1 MLRGLGVLVTGGS
14 GFIGSHV
21 VDRLLAAGHRPRIFD
36 MRPSPYHPEIECVT
50 ADLEDL
56 DALCAA
62 LDGCDAV
69 IHLAASAD
77 VNEVLADPLEAERR
91 NARGTISV
99 LEAARRA
106 GTGRVVYA
114 STIWAYSDT
123 PAERCEESLALHPP
137 AHLYTA
143 TK

>member
-1 MLRGLGVLVTGGS
+1 MPRGLGVLVTGGT

-21 VDRLLAAGHRPRIFD
+21 VDQLLAAGHHPRIFD
-36 MRPSPYHPEIECVT
+36 LRPSPYHPDLPAFE
-50 ADLEDL
+50 ADLDDL

-62 LDGCDAV
+62 LEGCDAV

-99 LEAARRA
+99 LEAARR
-106 GTGRVVYA
+106 REVKRIVYA
-114 STIWAYSDT
+114 STIWTYSDT
-123 PAERCEESLALHPP
+123 PAERHEESLPL
-137 AHLYTA
+137 
-143 TK
+143 

>member
-1 MLRGLGVLVTGGS
+1 MPRGLGVLVTGGS

-21 VDRLLAAGHRPRIFD
+21 VDQLLAAGHRPRIFD
-36 MRPSPYHPEIECVT
+36 VRPSPYHPDVAAVV

-62 LDGCDAV
+62 LDDCDAV

-77 VNEVLADPLEAERR
+77 VNEVLADPLDAERR
-91 NARGTISV
+91 NAHGTICV
-99 LEAARRA
+99 LEAARRRSLA
-106 GTGRVVYA
+106 RVVYA

-123 PAERCEESLALHPP
+123 PAACHEESLPLCPP
-137 AHLYTA
+137 A
-143 TK
+143 